1 MNRGKHTCEYLKEVR
16 RRVAREND
24 IPLEQPACT
33 FEGECSGTCPRC
45 EAEVR
50 YIESELR
57 KRSCLGKAVSIAG
70 IALSSVVA
78 VGCHPNTLQG
88 EPELNPDDTVTAA
101 ADTTAVS
108 DTLRDNPAD
117 TLTTAPKPSWY
128 DYPEIYC
135 GGLILE
141 DYNPEPIF
149 PEQYGTP
156 ASWLKGQIKDSA
168 TLARIHDRDMDDI
181 VIHYLVNPDG
191 TISDVSFF
199 PSLMASEDPEDEAF
213 VNTIE
218 RIMLTMPLW
227 EKSYQDHAFGHEI
240 PVKDLR

>member
-1 MNRGKHTCEYLKEVR
+1 MNRGKHTCEYLKDVR

-57 KRSCLGKAVSIAG
+57 KRRSLGKAVSIAG

-88 EPELNPDDTVTAA
+88 EPELNPDDTVNAA
-101 ADTTAVS
+101 ADTTAVN
-108 DTLRDNPAD
+108 DTLRNNPVD
-117 TLTTAPKPSWY
+117 TMATAPKPSWY

-181 VIHYLVNPDG
+181 VIHYMVNPDG
-191 TISDVSFF
+191 TISDISFF

-218 RIMLTMPLW
+218 RIMLAMPLW

-240 PVKDLR
+240 PVKELR

>member
-1 MNRGKHTCEYLKEVR
+1 MNRGKHTCEYLKDVR

-57 KRSCLGKAVSIAG
+57 KRRSLGKAVPIAG

-78 VGCHPNTLQG
+78 VSCHPNTPQG
-88 EPELNPDDTVTAA
+88 EPELNPDDTVNAA
-101 ADTTAVS
+101 ADTTAVN
-108 DTLRDNPAD
+108 DTLRNNPVD
-117 TLTTAPKPSWY
+117 TMATAPKPSWY

-135 GGLILE
+135 GGLALE
-141 DYNPEPIF
+141 GYHPEPIF

-181 VIHYLVNPDG
+181 VIHYMVNPDG
-191 TISDVSFF
+191 TISDISFF

-218 RIMLTMPLW
+218 RIMLAMPLW

-240 PVKDLR
+240 PVKALR

>member
-16 RRVAREND
+16 QRVAREND
-24 IPLEQPACT
+24 IPLEQRECT

-57 KRSCLGKAVSIAG
+57 KRRSLGKAVSIAG
-70 IALSSVVA
+70 IALSSMMVT
-78 VGCHPNTLQG
+78 GCHPNTLQG

-101 ADTTAVS
+101 ADTAAAS

-135 GGLILE
+135 GGLSLE
-141 DYNPEPIF
+141 DYHPEPVF
-149 PEQYGTP
+149 PKQYGTP
-156 ASWLKGQIKDSA
+156 AFWLKGQIKDSA
-168 TLARIHDRDMDDI
+168 TLARIHDRDMDDM
-181 VIHYLVNPDG
+181 VIHYMVNPDG
-191 TISDVSFF
+191 TVSDVSFF
-199 PSLMASEDPEDEAF
+199 PSMMASEDSEDETF

-218 RIMLTMPLW
+218 RIMLSMPRW
-227 EKSYQDHAFGHEI
+227 EASYKDHAFGYEI
-240 PVKDLR
+240 LVKELR

>member
-1 MNRGKHTCEYLKEVR
+1 MNRGKHTCEYLKDVR

-57 KRSCLGKAVSIAG
+57 KRRSLGKAVSIAG

-78 VGCHPNTLQG
+78 VSCHPNTPQG
-88 EPELNPDDTVTAA
+88 EPELNPDDTVNAA
-101 ADTTAVS
+101 ADTTAVN
-108 DTLRDNPAD
+108 DTLRNNPVD
-117 TLTTAPKPSWY
+117 TMATALKPSWY

-135 GGLILE
+135 GGLALE
-141 DYNPEPIF
+141 GYHPEPIF

-156 ASWLKGQIKDSA
+156 SSWLKGQIKDSA

-181 VIHYLVNPDG
+181 VIHYMVNPDG
-191 TISDVSFF
+191 TISDISFF

-218 RIMLTMPLW
+218 RIMLAMPLW

-240 PVKDLR
+240 PVKELR